1 MSDEALPFIVILL
14 IYTKSDMFINKNVYL
29 FGWQKSLYFAI
40 IINEKKK
47 DLSAATN
54 KPQVIDNYLHV
65 VSYHFLFEIS
75 RKEDKILWEF

>member
-1 MSDEALPFIVILL
+1 
-14 IYTKSDMFINKNVYL
+14 MFINKKRIPFWL
-29 FGWQKSLYFAI
+29 TKICSAI